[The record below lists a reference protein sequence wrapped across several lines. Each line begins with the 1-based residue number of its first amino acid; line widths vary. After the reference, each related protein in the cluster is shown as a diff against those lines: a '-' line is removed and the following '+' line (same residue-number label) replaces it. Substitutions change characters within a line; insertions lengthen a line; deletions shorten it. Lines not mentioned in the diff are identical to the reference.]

1 MATMGIKT
9 MFGVDINART
19 TLDGDV
25 WLIFSIDDDYS
36 VFTLSKDAAL
46 ALSALLATTATEGG
60 DE

>member
-1 MATMGIKT
+1 MGIKT